1 MSGTPTRSPEVQVVG
16 HLAQSACTL
25 TVSLRKRRRSEACL
39 GIRDAKEVTH
49 VVILPGSAEDIGE
62 RPL

>member
-1 MSGTPTRSPEVQVVG
+1 
-16 HLAQSACTL
+16 
-25 TVSLRKRRRSEACL
+25 VSLRKRRRSEACL